1 VEAFA
6 RRLLLSTVMP
16 TAMSLGLPNVR
27 GRVPLLAGLAID
39 SFGGGCAGP
48 LVLLFFVRVADIPL
62 GTAGL
67 VLTVATLFSI
77 AAPAVV
83 GVVIDRV
90 GPRNLVI
97 GAQFA
102 QGVAFAG
109 FYFGRSLWLLFLCA
123 LVTTTGQRVFWSS
136 IFSLLTDVSDP
147 GDRDRWFGLG
157 GMMQAG
163 GFGLGALAAG
173 ALLSF
178 AGDTPFLIAMAVNAV
193 TFFVAGVLLL
203 RLHPAHTA
211 RAASQDSGPAPLLR
225 KDKAFLVLI
234 GANTVLALCTM
245 LMGVGLP
252 VYVTEALPAAPEWIV
267 GVLLAAVSVV
277 LATGQ
282 TLVVRHTEKRRRTH
296 VMVLAG
302 LLWAVWGL
310 LMAGLLHIPP
320 GLVVPG
326 LILATVVF
334 AGADVLHA
342 ATSNALAAAV
352 APVKGHGKYLS
363 YWQYSFTFAG
373 VLVPGFFAQ
382 LFELEH
388 EFPWLAI
395 SVLAVAAAVTI
406 LLLERA
412 LPNATAR
419 RT

>member
-1 VEAFA
+1 
-6 RRLLLSTVMP
+6 MP
-16 TAMSLGLPNVR
+16 TATSLGLPNVR

-67 VLTVATLFSI
+67 LLTVATLFSI
-77 AAPAVV
+77 AAPAAV
-83 GVVIDRV
+83 GLVIDRI
-90 GPRNLVI
+90 GPRNLVV

-102 QGVAFAG
+102 QGLAFAG
-109 FYFGRSLWLLFLCA
+109 FFFGRSVWLLFLCA

-136 IFSLLTDVSDP
+136 IFSLLSDVSDP

-157 GMMQAG
+157 GMMQAA

-173 ALLSF
+173 ALLTF
-178 AGDTPFLIAMAVNAV
+178 DGDTPFLIGMAVNAV

-203 RLHPAHTA
+203 RLHPAHAA
-211 RAASQDSGPAPLLR
+211 RAAAAQDAGPAPLLR

-234 GANTVLALCTM
+234 GANTILALCTM

-267 GVLLAAVSVV
+267 GILLAAVSVV
-277 LATGQ
+277 LAVGQ
-282 TLVVRHTEKRRRTH
+282 TLVVRLTEKRRRTH

-302 LLWAVWGL
+302 VLWAVWGV
-310 LMAGLLHIPP
+310 LMAGLLHIPA

-326 LILATVVF
+326 LILASAVF
-334 AGADVLHA
+334 AIADVLHA

-352 APVKGHGKYLS
+352 APTNGHGKYLS
-363 YWQYSFTFAG
+363 YWQYSFTFAS
-373 VLVPGFFAQ
+373 VLVPAFFAQ
-382 LFELEH
+382 LFEVEH

-395 SVLAVAAAVTI
+395 SLLALTAAGTI

>member
-1 VEAFA
+1 
-6 RRLLLSTVMP
+6 MP
-16 TAMSLGLPNVR
+16 TATSLGLPNVR
-27 GRVPLLAGLAID
+27 GRVPLLVGLAID

-67 VLTVATLFSI
+67 LLTVATLFSI
-77 AAPAVV
+77 AAPAAV
-83 GVVIDRV
+83 GLVIDRV
-90 GPRNLVI
+90 GPRNLVV

-102 QGVAFAG
+102 QGLAFAG
-109 FYFGRSLWLLFLCA
+109 FFFGRSVWLLFLCA

-136 IFSLLTDVSDP
+136 IFSLLSDVADP

-157 GMMQAG
+157 GMMQAA

-173 ALLSF
+173 ALLTF
-178 AGDTPFLIAMAVNAV
+178 DGDAPFLVGMAVNAV
-193 TFFVAGVLLL
+193 TFFIAGVLLL
-203 RLHPAHTA
+203 RLHPVHAA
-211 RAASQDSGPAPLLR
+211 RAAAAKDSGPAPLLR

-234 GANTVLALCTM
+234 GANTILALCTM

-252 VYVTEALPAAPEWIV
+252 VYVTEALPKAPEWIV
-267 GVLLAAVSVV
+267 GILLAAVSVV
-277 LATGQ
+277 LAAGQ
-282 TLVVRHTEKRRRTH
+282 TLVVRLTEKRRRTH

-302 LLWAVWGL
+302 VLWAGWGL
-310 LMAGLLHIPP
+310 LMAGLLHIPA

-326 LILATVVF
+326 LILASAVF
-334 AGADVLHA
+334 AIADVLHA

-352 APVKGHGKYLS
+352 APANGHGKYLS
-363 YWQYSFTFAG
+363 YWQYSFTFAS
-373 VLVPGFFAQ
+373 VLVPAFFAQ
-382 LFELEH
+382 LFEVGH
-388 EFPWLAI
+388 EFPWLGI
-395 SVLAVAAAVTI
+395 SLLALIAAGVI

>member
-1 VEAFA
+1 
-6 RRLLLSTVMP
+6 MP
-16 TAMSLGLPNVR
+16 TATSLGLPNIR

-67 VLTVATLFSI
+67 LLTVATLFSI

-83 GVVIDRV
+83 GQVIDRV

-102 QGVAFAG
+102 QGLAFAG
-109 FYFGRSLWLLFLCA
+109 FFFGRSLWLLFLCA

-136 IFSLLTDVSDP
+136 IFSLLSDISDP

-173 ALLSF
+173 VLLTLE
-178 AGDTPFLIAMAVNAV
+178 GDTPFLIAMAVNAV
-193 TFFVAGVLLL
+193 TFFLAGVLLL
-203 RLHPAHTA
+203 RLHPAHAA
-211 RAASQDSGPAPLLR
+211 RAAAARESGPTPLLR

-245 LMGVGLP
+245 LIGVGLP

-302 LLWAVWGL
+302 VLWAVWGV
-310 LMAGLLHIPP
+310 LMAALLHVPA

-326 LILATVVF
+326 LILATAVF

-352 APVKGHGKYLS
+352 APVNGHGKYLS
-363 YWQYSFTFAG
+363 YWQYSFTFAS
-373 VLVPGFFAQ
+373 VLVPAFFAQ
-382 LFELEH
+382 LFEIEH
-388 EFPWLAI
+388 ELPWLAI
-395 SVLAVAAAVTI
+395 SLLALAAGGTI
-406 LLLERA
+406 LALEKA